1 MALVELDIAKF
12 RAMRPEF
19 TTDVISDE
27 TFTALWGFACDVVGN
42 TEGKEL
48 YPYDLSNGKT
58 TRAYLLYLVLCHLAT
73 LHLWPA
79 GQSGRVASASEGSVS
94 TSFETLKANSFTGQ
108 YWTQTQCGATYWML
122 TAPYRRGGRFYGE
135 KVYHPYG

>member
-19 TTDVISDE
+19 TTEVISDE
-27 TFTALWGFACDVVGN
+27 TIQVLWELACDIVGN
-42 TEGKEL
+42 REGKEL
-48 YPYDLSNGKT
+48 YPYNPDKDET
-58 TRAYLLYLVLCHLAT
+58 TRAYLIYLVLCHLAT